1 MPRGKKNAIEQLI
14 NTKYAQGTETTVAD
28 LANEIG
34 CTVQNV
40 YIYFRKN
47 PTRFSQIRRGVYKVN
62 PIASNSAVSSS
73 DSSLENQNIH
83 DDKVNNT
90 LTFGTIN
97 ES

>member
-47 PTRFSQIRRGVYKVN
+47 PTRFSQIRRGVYKIN

-73 DSSLENQNIH
+73 DSSLNQ
-83 DDKVNNT
+83 DEFYDSKVNNA